1 MTGLHRNGDWIN
13 TLEQLSN
20 NSLFAEMR
28 KFDFL
33 KAAKYFCRDSSA
45 EETVQV
51 TQSRADRGYLS
62 RREVQLTGLGR
73 KNSHAINEVTPKS

>member
-51 TQSRADRGYLS
+51 IQSRADIYLAE
-62 RREVQLTGLGR
+62 RY
-73 KNSHAINEVTPKS
+73 N

>member
-1 MTGLHRNGDWIN
+1 MPMTGLHRNGDWIN

-20 NSLFAEMR
+20 NSQLAEMR

-33 KAAKYFCRDSSA
+33 KATKYFCGDRSV

-51 TQSRADRGYLS
+51 TQSRADIYLAE
-62 RREVQLTGLGR
+62 RY
-73 KNSHAINEVTPKS
+73 N